1 MKLYRIVAGGLPTK
15 VHKDLP
21 PDVRKGMKAIS
32 RELHPKLVGTA
43 RYKKAFFGD
52 VDLFTTVKTKDF
64 GGLAKTIQRIVKK
77 LPESMYFSDFK
88 AGGTKA
94 RGRHWSKRQ
103 VIAGKL
109 KGLTL
114 EDALSQPAITKLDL
128 VVPVK
133 TRQGT
138 RLVEMT
144 NFIFMPGVSAPFGD
158 FLLEMKK
165 DIDKYSRASKKLKVI
180 KRKLSALLWTDK
192 KSDQKQINSLFQY
205 VKGDAG
211 KLGTY
216 LADCEVARLLVK
228 NKALQK
234 QQLSYISQIRGEK
247 VTMRNLK
254 RVETELSREINELIK
269 KT

>member
-1 MKLYRIVAGGLPTK
+1 MKLYRLVAGGLPTK
-15 VHKDLP
+15 AHKDLP
-21 PDVRKGMKAIS
+21 PDVRRGIKAIS
-32 RELHPKLVGTA
+32 QELHPKLVGTA
-43 RYKKAFFGD
+43 RYRKAYFGD
-52 VDLFTTVKTKDF
+52 VDLMTTVRNKDF
-64 GGLAKTIQRIVKK
+64 AGIAAKLQDIVKK

-88 AGGTKA
+88 AGGTKT
-94 RGRHWSKRQ
+94 RGRHWTKRQ
-103 VIAGKL
+103 VIAGTL

-133 TRQGT
+133 TKQGT

-144 NFIFMPGVSAPFGD
+144 NFVFMPGVSAPFGN

-192 KSDQKQINSLFQY
+192 KGDQKEIKKLFEY
-205 VKGDAG
+205 VKGEPG

-228 NKALQK
+228 NKTLQK
-234 QQLSYISQIRGEK
+234 QQLAYISKIRNEK
-247 VTMRNLK
+247 ITMRNLK
-254 RVETELSREINELIK
+254 RVETEISKEINELIG
-269 KT
+269 

>member
-1 MKLYRIVAGGLPTK
+1 MKLYALLAGALASK
-15 VHKDLP
+15 KHKDLP
-21 PDVRKGMKAIS
+21 PDIRKGIKAIA
-32 RELHPKLVGTA
+32 RQLHPKLVGTA
-43 RYKKAFFGD
+43 RYKKAFFAD
-52 VDLFTTVKTKDF
+52 VDLMTTVKSKNF
-64 GGLAKTIQRIVKK
+64 AGIAAKLQEIVKN

-88 AGGTKA
+88 CGGTKS

-103 VIAGKL
+103 VIAGTL
-109 KGLTL
+109 KGLSL
-114 EDALSQPAITKLDL
+114 EEALSQPAITKMDL

-133 TRQGT
+133 TKQGT

-144 NFIFMPGVSAPFGD
+144 NFIYMPGVSAPFGN

-165 DIDKYSRASKKLKVI
+165 DIDKYSKASKKLKVI

-192 KSDQKQINSLFQY
+192 KKDQREINKLFEY
-205 VKGDAG
+205 VKGKPG

-228 NKALQK
+228 NKQLQT
-234 QQLSYISQIRGEK
+234 QQLAYLSKIRGEK

-254 RVETELSREINELIK
+254 RVETELSKEINELID
-269 KT
+269 